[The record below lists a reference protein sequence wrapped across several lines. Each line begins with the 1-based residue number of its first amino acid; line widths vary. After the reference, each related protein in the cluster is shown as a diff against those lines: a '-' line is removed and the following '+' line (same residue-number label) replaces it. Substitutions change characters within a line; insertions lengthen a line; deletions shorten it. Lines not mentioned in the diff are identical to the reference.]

1 MFAIAEFHSKWL
13 TVFLG
18 FSETECEAQ
27 KGIMQTQLETL
38 EEGAYRLAGHPFSLT
53 STDDISQVLFVELCL
68 PPTGDPTAPVPIRS
82 LGLTRRGKPTARGR
96 QRQAFS
102 TSKDVLEKLK
112 ALHPLPGLILE
123 WRRVSNALTKVV
135 FPLQKEKSYNARLEM
150 YRIYG
155 KSDFQTSTGR
165 VTMFEPNLQNIP
177 KDFEITIP
185 GKFSSFPQTNSVF
198 VIVVSLL
205 AMQ

>member
-1 MFAIAEFHSKWL
+1 M
-13 TVFLG
+13 FLG
-18 FSETECEAQ
+18 FSETECDAQ

-38 EEGAYRLAGHPFSLT
+38 EERAYQLVGHPFSLT
-53 STDDISQVLFVELCL
+53 STDDISQILFVELGL
-68 PPTGDPTAPVPIRS
+68 PPTGDPTVPVPIKS
-82 LGLTRRGKPTARGR
+82 LGLTRRGKPTRGR
-96 QRQAFS
+96 PKQSFS

-165 VTMFEPNLQNIP
+165 VTMFEPNLQNVP
-177 KDFEITIP
+177 KDFEIKIP
-185 GKFSSFPQTNSVF
+185 GKFSFFPQTNSIF
-198 VIVVSLL
+198 IIVVILL
-205 AMQ
+205 VMQ